1 MPASPLSLR
10 FDRML
15 RVFADVRPGEGLT
28 AVLLAANVFLILL
41 AYYVLKPVREALI
54 LGQESPEMKSY
65 LSVGQVALLLIVVP
79 LYARLVSAV
88 PRLRLIRIV
97 TWVFIACLVA
107 FYVLAQAGV
116 TLGIAYFLWIGVF
129 NLMIV
134 AQFWAF
140 ANDIYSK
147 DMGERL
153 FPIVG
158 FGASLGAVLGSFVAG
173 ALIGPL
179 GVYQLMLVGAV
190 GLLLQLQLT
199 AYVDRREARR
209 RRLQPAVK
217 LESDQPLE
225 SHNAYTLVFN
235 NRYLLLIGVMLLV
248 FYLVDATGEYILG
261 SIVKERATEMVGAG
275 QSDGLTVEG
284 LIARFYSRYFGLI
297 NIASLLIQLFL
308 VSRLVKYLGVGTSVC
323 ILPAL
328 SMLSYSTMAF
338 VPNLSFTLAGKV
350 SEKSTDYSLNSTVRN
365 MLFLPC
371 TREEKVQRQAGDR
384 LAVRALR
391 GRGLGVARVRRHH
404 RARIDRHRLCH
415 GQHRAGRG
423 WTDGGVRGGSP
434 VYETVDRPGRDETG
448 RRIVAMRSAAAFT
461 ALLTVL
467 LVGLAATP
475 AHAQKTDVI
484 AFRNGDRLTCEI
496 KGLDKGRIEVDT
508 DDAGKMAIEW
518 DKLNRVTTKRL
529 FEVETT
535 LGEIFVGVDHLAGG
549 HAADRHRQPRWRDH
563 PRFHRRRPHL
573 ANRQVVR
580 APHRRRVQPRFQLH
594 RVERGRAVDRQR
606 ERHLPQAQVR
616 GDHDAQFLRDP
627 PA

>member
-28 AVLLAANVFLILL
+28 AVLLAANVLIILL

-173 ALIGPL
+173 ALIRPL

-217 LESDQPLE
+217 LESDQPVA
-225 SHNAYTLVFN
+225 SHNVYALVFN

-275 QSDGLTVEG
+275 QSDGLTVEA

-297 NIASLLIQLFL
+297 NVASLLIQLFL

-371 TREEKVQRQAGDR
+371 TREEKYSAKQVIDSLFVRFGD
-384 LAVRALR
+384 
-391 GRGLGVARVRRHH
+391 VA
-404 RARIDRHRLCH
+404 
-415 GQHRAGRG
+415 
-423 WTDGGVRGGSP
+423 
-434 VYETVDRPGRDETG
+434 
-448 RRIVAMRSAAAFT
+448 SASLVFVGT
-461 ALLTVL
+461 TVL
-467 LVGLAATP
+467 GLTATGFATVNIALAALGLLVAFVVGRLYTRLSVDP
-475 AHAQKTDVI
+475 AV
-484 AFRNGDRLTCEI
+484 
-496 KGLDKGRIEVDT
+496 
-508 DDAGKMAIEW
+508 
-518 DKLNRVTTKRL
+518 TKR
-529 FEVETT
+529 
-535 LGEIFVGVDHLAGG
+535 
-549 HAADRHRQPRWRDH
+549 
-563 PRFHRRRPHL
+563 
-573 ANRQVVR
+573 
-580 APHRRRVQPRFQLH
+580 
-594 RVERGRAVDRQR
+594 AV
-606 ERHLPQAQVR
+606 AS
-616 GDHDAQFLRDP
+616 
-627 PA
+627 

>member
-28 AVLLAANVFLILL
+28 AVLLAANVLIILL

-217 LESDQPLE
+217 LESDQPLA
-225 SHNAYTLVFN
+225 SHNAYALVFN

-275 QSDGLTVEG
+275 QSDGLTVEA

-297 NIASLLIQLFL
+297 NVASLLIQLFL

-371 TREEKVQRQAGDR
+371 TREEKYSAKQVIDSLFVRFGD
-384 LAVRALR
+384 
-391 GRGLGVARVRRHH
+391 VA
-404 RARIDRHRLCH
+404 
-415 GQHRAGRG
+415 
-423 WTDGGVRGGSP
+423 
-434 VYETVDRPGRDETG
+434 
-448 RRIVAMRSAAAFT
+448 SASLVFVGT
-461 ALLTVL
+461 TVL
-467 LVGLAATP
+467 GLTATGFATVNIALATVGLLVAFVVGRLYTRLSVGP
-475 AHAQKTDVI
+475 AV
-484 AFRNGDRLTCEI
+484 
-496 KGLDKGRIEVDT
+496 
-508 DDAGKMAIEW
+508 
-518 DKLNRVTTKRL
+518 TKR
-529 FEVETT
+529 
-535 LGEIFVGVDHLAGG
+535 
-549 HAADRHRQPRWRDH
+549 
-563 PRFHRRRPHL
+563 
-573 ANRQVVR
+573 
-580 APHRRRVQPRFQLH
+580 
-594 RVERGRAVDRQR
+594 AV
-606 ERHLPQAQVR
+606 AS
-616 GDHDAQFLRDP
+616 
-627 PA
+627 